1 MGLARLQRVQTWRPQ
16 LRCSLERA
24 VGGCAAPYR
33 PITGIQ
39 LVLSPVSV
47 WSALLL
53 LLNGA
58 GEGSAQHCG
67 TDREQT
73 ASERWADHESIH
85 AVCALKCAG
94 PSTPTYNEL
103 WGVVAGNATQ
113 FTGDSTPLAALNIQV
128 AALRDALA
136 RQASGGTVNLTIAD
150 ALWTTGVSLN
160 PSYAGDMQRL
170 FKVNAA
176 DAAVGKPNIPR
187 D

>member
-1 MGLARLQRVQTWRPQ
+1 MGLVQLQCVQTWRPSAASLQFGEQ
-16 LRCSLERA
+16 LVDALLPTVLSQ
-24 VGGCAAPYR
+24 GS
-33 PITGIQ
+33 Q

-47 WSALLL
+47 WSALLLL

-73 ASERWADHESIH
+73 ASVRWADHESIH

-113 FTGDSTPLAALNIQV
+113 FTGDSTPLAALN
-128 AALRDALA
+128 
-136 RQASGGTVNLTIAD
+136 
-150 ALWTTGVSLN
+150 TTGGC
-160 PSYAGDMQRL
+160 PSRCPGPPSIRRHRQ
-170 FKVNAA
+170 
-176 DAAVGKPNIPR
+176 PHHC
-187 D
+187 